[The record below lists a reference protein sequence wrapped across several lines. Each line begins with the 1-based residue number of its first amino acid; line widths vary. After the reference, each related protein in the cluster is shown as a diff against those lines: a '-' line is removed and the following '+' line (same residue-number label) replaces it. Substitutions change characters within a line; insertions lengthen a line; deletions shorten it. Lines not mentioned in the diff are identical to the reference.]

1 MKKLYRSTENKKIA
15 GIFGGLGEIFNI
27 DPTLLRLIFVF
38 IGLATVVIPLV
49 VAYWWVGSSF
59 PRGKGLLS
67 PRRVKLAGLW
77 ESAGRKGTAW
87 LASPSDFFSVVLVE
101 API

>member
-38 IGLATVVIPLV
+38 IGLVTAVIPLV
-49 VAYWWVGSSF
+49 LAYLVGWIII
-59 PRGKGLLS
+59 PKGKGLS
-67 PRRVKLAGLW
+67 PQVKLPCVD
-77 ESAGRKGTAW
+77 RQ
-87 LASPSDFFSVVLVE
+87 SPCCFRVLVE
-101 API
+101 PLLLLRLHLAEKDQG

>member
-38 IGLATVVIPLV
+38 IGLVTAVIPLV
-49 VAYWWVGSSF
+49 LAYLVGWIIIPKGKQSS
-59 PRGKGLLS
+59 
-67 PRRVKLAGLW
+67 
-77 ESAGRKGTAW
+77 
-87 LASPSDFFSVVLVE
+87 E
-101 API
+101 AAK

>member
-49 VAYWWVGSSF
+49 VAYLVGWIII
-59 PRGKGLLS
+59 PEGKGLS
-67 PRRVKLAGLW
+67 EPAK
-77 ESAGRKGTAW
+77 
-87 LASPSDFFSVVLVE
+87 
-101 API
+101 

>member
-38 IGLATVVIPLV
+38 IGLVTAVIPLV
-49 VAYWWVGSSF
+49 LAYLVGWIIIPKGKGSS
-59 PRGKGLLS
+59 
-67 PRRVKLAGLW
+67 
-77 ESAGRKGTAW
+77 
-87 LASPSDFFSVVLVE
+87 E
-101 API
+101 ATK

>member
-38 IGLATVVIPLV
+38 IGLVTAVIPLAL
-49 VAYWWVGSSF
+49 AYLVGWIIIPKGKGSS
-59 PRGKGLLS
+59 
-67 PRRVKLAGLW
+67 
-77 ESAGRKGTAW
+77 
-87 LASPSDFFSVVLVE
+87 E
-101 API
+101 AAK